1 MDGRSL
7 LGTVLSLIFIFL
19 TLQAPRGGIS
29 LGWWGN
35 TVHMKSMPRFFLI
48 DLFVVTDLVFF
59 FKRRIGIGHLGNR
72 YRRVGF
78 LVDFDIYTYFLL
90 VMKMG
95 DLFCLVFF
103 CVVYIYIY
111 IRITW

>member
-1 MDGRSL
+1 
-7 LGTVLSLIFIFL
+7 
-19 TLQAPRGGIS
+19 
-29 LGWWGN
+29 
-35 TVHMKSMPRFFLI
+35 MKSMPCFFLI
-48 DLFVVTDLVFF
+48 DLFVVTDLVF

-95 DLFCLVFF
+95 DLFVWFF
-103 CVVYIYIY
+103 FVLCIYIY
-111 IRITW
+111 ISV